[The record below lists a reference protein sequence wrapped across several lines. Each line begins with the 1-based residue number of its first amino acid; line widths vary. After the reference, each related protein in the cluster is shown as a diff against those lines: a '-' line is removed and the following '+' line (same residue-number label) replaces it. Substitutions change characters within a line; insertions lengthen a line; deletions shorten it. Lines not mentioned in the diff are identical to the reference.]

1 MKKYSAYAIGAALVD
16 TEIQVSEMDLTEMRI
31 KKGTMTLV
39 DAQQQAAMLSK
50 LSHHLV
56 LASHASGGSAGNS
69 MIAAAIMGSRTYMSC
84 KVAKDKDGDIYLAD
98 LESSGVAHG
107 LKNNRREGITGKCLV
122 LITPDAERSL
132 NTNLGVSATLSIDE
146 VNEEA
151 IRNSEWVYIEGY
163 LVTSPSGHEA
173 ALRTKSLAKQYN
185 VRTAVTFSDPGMV
198 RFFRENMSAMVEGGV
213 DLVFCNEAEALE
225 WGRCTALSE
234 AVEAIK
240 KVASNFV
247 ITLGAKGAL
256 TWDGQQLIEV
266 AATPVRAVN
275 TNGAGDMFAGA
286 YLYAMSRGET
296 ALRATEYANLA
307 AGEVVKCDGPRLNR
321 DTCLTLR
328 DQFFGD

>member
-151 IRNSEWVYIEGY
+151 IRN
-163 LVTSPSGHEA
+163 
-173 ALRTKSLAKQYN
+173 
-185 VRTAVTFSDPGMV
+185 
-198 RFFRENMSAMVEGGV
+198 
-213 DLVFCNEAEALE
+213 
-225 WGRCTALSE
+225 
-234 AVEAIK
+234 
-240 KVASNFV
+240 
-247 ITLGAKGAL
+247 
-256 TWDGQQLIEV
+256 
-266 AATPVRAVN
+266 N
-275 TNGAGDMFAGA
+275 TIVG
-286 YLYAMSRGET
+286 
-296 ALRATEYANLA
+296 
-307 AGEVVKCDGPRLNR
+307 
-321 DTCLTLR
+321 
-328 DQFFGD
+328 

>member
-39 DAQQQAAMLSK
+39 DAQKQAAMLSK
-50 LSHHLV
+50 LSDHLV
-56 LASHASGGSAGNS
+56 LASHASGGSVGNS

-98 LESSGVAHG
+98 LESSGVEHG
-107 LKNNRREGITGKCLV
+107 LKNNRKQGITGKCLV

-151 IRNSEWVYIEGY
+151 IRDSEWVYIEGY

-173 ALRTKSLAKQYN
+173 ALKTKSLAKQYN

-198 RFFRENMSAMVEGGV
+198 GLFRENMSALVEGGV
-213 DLVFCNEAEALE
+213 DLVFCNETEALE
-225 WGRCTALSE
+225 WGQCTALSE

-247 ITLGAKGAL
+247 ITLGSKGAL
-256 TWDGQQLIEV
+256 TWDGEQLIEV
-266 AATPVRAVN
+266 AAPPIRAVN

-307 AGEVVKCDGPRLNR
+307 AGEVVKCDGPRLKR
-321 DTCLTLR
+321 DTCLMLR
-328 DQFFGD
+328 NQFFGD